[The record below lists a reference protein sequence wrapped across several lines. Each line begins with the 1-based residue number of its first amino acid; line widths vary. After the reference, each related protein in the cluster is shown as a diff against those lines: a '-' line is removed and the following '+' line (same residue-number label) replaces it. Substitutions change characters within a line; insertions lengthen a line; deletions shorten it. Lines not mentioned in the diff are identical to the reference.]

1 MPFDPDVRPWSGVSA
16 VSPSTYLILSTP
28 MPSSSPAI
36 WRMAMRRPWPRST
49 LPQNSVTVPSPS
61 TARKES
67 SSLGSTIRGAGA
79 APWARVCKPASA
91 KPTVSAP
98 ALSIVRRVRPRAADG
113 AASGAA
119 SSALGADISAS
130 LSRGRHHGADDPHM
144 RSAPAEIT
152 GERSADI
159 VFRRFGFFG
168 KESGGADDHA
178 AGAIAAL
185 RHLFF
190 DEGGLYRMRRRD
202 RSESLKRNDRFAL
215 RIRNRLKARSR
226 RASVEE
232 NAAGAALA
240 EATSEFGRGEPQ
252 SAQAEKQRLIW

>member
-1 MPFDPDVRPWSGVSA
+1 MTR
-16 VSPSTYLILSTP
+16 TC
-28 MPSSSPAI
+28 
-36 WRMAMRRPWPRST
+36 
-49 LPQNSVTVPSPS
+49 VPH
-61 TARKES
+61 RQR
-67 SSLGSTIRGAGA
+67 L
-79 APWARVCKPASA
+79 PAS
-91 KPTVSAP
+91 
-98 ALSIVRRVRPRAADG
+98 G
-113 AASGAA
+113 
-119 SSALGADISAS
+119 
-130 LSRGRHHGADDPHM
+130 
-144 RSAPAEIT
+144 
-152 GERSADI
+152 SADI

-168 KESGGADDHA
+168 KESGGANDHA

-252 SAQAEKQRLIW
+252 SAQAEKQRLIWIRRLDRALNPVNTKPVVGGGSHGVPLGGVQR

>member
-1 MPFDPDVRPWSGVSA
+1 
-16 VSPSTYLILSTP
+16 
-28 MPSSSPAI
+28 
-36 WRMAMRRPWPRST
+36 
-49 LPQNSVTVPSPS
+49 
-61 TARKES
+61 
-67 SSLGSTIRGAGA
+67 
-79 APWARVCKPASA
+79 
-91 KPTVSAP
+91 
-98 ALSIVRRVRPRAADG
+98 
-113 AASGAA
+113 
-119 SSALGADISAS
+119 
-130 LSRGRHHGADDPHM
+130 M
-144 RSAPAEIT
+144 RSAPAEIA

-168 KESGGADDHA
+168 KKSGGANDHA

-240 EATSEFGRGEPQ
+240 EATSEFGRGQPQ
-252 SAQAEKQRLIW
+252 SAQAEKQRLIWIRRLDRALEPVNTKPVAGHGVAMEFLLAACSFSNFTEIEAYRNCSQSKRELRLRHTLGRGLPDTVAVARYHRLASRRSTITVPENS